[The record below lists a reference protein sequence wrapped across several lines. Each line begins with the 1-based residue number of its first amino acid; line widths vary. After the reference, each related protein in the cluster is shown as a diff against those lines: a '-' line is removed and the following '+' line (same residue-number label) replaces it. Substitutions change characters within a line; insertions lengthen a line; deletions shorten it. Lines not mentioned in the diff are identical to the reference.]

1 VIEVM
6 QDPRLKPVEIPPPAR
21 PICTLASLLVSP
33 LACIAYALLCIWLAP
48 MIVDSLAHEPHPGPG
63 CRADPVQGAKLHM
76 LAYLCYIIFFSCLSG
91 LILIWLGMERNETR
105 KSMRRRSFLLNATGM
120 LTGIGLLF
128 VFPQPLN
135 ALSHQKWFFPKLTKP
150 HRP

>member
-33 LACIAYALLCIWLAP
+33 LADDPRPPY
-48 MIVDSLAHEPHPGPG
+48 G

-76 LAYLCYIIFFSCLSG
+76 LSLLCWTLFLASLSG
-91 LILIWLGMERNETR
+91 LILVWFGAERNETCGP
-105 KSMRRRSFLLNATGM
+105 MRRASFLLNAC
-120 LTGIGLLF
+120 GILACVGLIF

-135 ALSHQKWFFPKLTKP
+135 ALSNQKWFFPRLIKAS
-150 HRP
+150 RP